1 MLWEGLDR
9 QKNVHSILVSYIIL
23 QIHRMNLVIPTRI
36 VSVMLSKSR
45 RKTMQTP
52 MIIKTITAKDA
63 LLGNLLEQNT
73 RVNLFLLRGNI
84 PMNYATPK
92 MKSETP

>member
-1 MLWEGLDR
+1 
-9 QKNVHSILVSYIIL
+9 
-23 QIHRMNLVIPTRI
+23 
-36 VSVMLSKSR
+36 
-45 RKTMQTP
+45 MQTP